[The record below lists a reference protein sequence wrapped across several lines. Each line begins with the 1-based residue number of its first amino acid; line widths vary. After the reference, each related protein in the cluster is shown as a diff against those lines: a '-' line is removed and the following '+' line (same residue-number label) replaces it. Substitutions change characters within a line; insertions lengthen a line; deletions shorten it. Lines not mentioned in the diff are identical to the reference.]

1 MARLASTLSPAGTTD
16 PVPLM
21 AVETASL
28 PSAALAGIF
37 TTGAL
42 PNAPDT
48 LTDEFGSELEPEEE
62 PQPTRARPA
71 TSGTRSAAEMRRMR
85 NPRCVEIKE
94 PRSKR
99 GAQSKSAHSLPAESG
114 PS

>member
-1 MARLASTLSPAGTTD
+1 MARLASTLSPDGTAA

-28 PSAALAGIF
+28 SLAALAGIF

-48 LTDEFGSELEPEEE
+48 LTEAFGSDGAEE

-85 NPRCVEIKE
+85 ILGVSRLRAPEQAG
-94 PRSKR
+94 RSP
-99 GAQSKSAHSLPAESG
+99 GA
-114 PS
+114 